1 MAVLKFQTGAR
12 IRVGGQGMGDEGG
25 GIRHPQSPSGYVT
38 GYKKSMSIDRN
49 TGLIFSCPNLCDKQ
63 LAGFS
68 TGVQAWC

>member
-12 IRVGGQGMGDEGG
+12 VGVGGQGMGDEGG
-25 GIRHPQSPSGYVT
+25 GIRHPRSPSGYVT

-49 TGLIFSCPNLCDKQ
+49 TGSVLSCPNLCDKQ